1 MVGFQEVVA
10 KRKKMKAINAIRKK
24 IDKIDVSLLK
34 LFLKRYKLV
43 ETVGKIKNLKH
54 SKQSIISGKRENEM
68 LLQLIS
74 LFEKK
79 VKPFKFQQQEH
90 LKYNI
95 FLLFRQIISCGI
107 SLEQNSEIL
116 CLNTNE
122 NINGVAKCFGG
133 FFHIHTFTNIESLIK
148 YHQNLNANSII
159 ASGFEIN
166 SSNVKLWEEI
176 FKLAESG
183 QNYPKIFL
191 EHEGVIFLSL
201 VDNLKEGKDI
211 FIEYSRGEIT
221 FSFEK
226 SEKGYFLGK
235 I

>member
-1 MVGFQEVVA
+1 M
-10 KRKKMKAINAIRKK
+10 
-24 IDKIDVSLLK
+24 
-34 LFLKRYKLV
+34 LF
-43 ETVGKIKNLKH
+43 
-54 SKQSIISGKRENEM
+54 
-68 LLQLIS
+68 QLIS